1 MRPTTGAPPTGTA
14 AKWHVIR
21 FVRIVRPFRRPFLIS
36 RPVQGQQRTKM
47 YQDTI
52 DQFAD
57 LAAKKIKAIADNPL
71 GFFIASM
78 MAGAYVGLGIIAIF
92 SIGQGL
98 DPSIRSLVMGLTFAI
113 ALTLVVFAGAE
124 LFTGHTMIMTLGV
137 LRGKASAGGL
147 ASSWIMTWLGNLL
160 GAMLVATLFWLGGG
174 GSILK
179 SGADLI
185 FSTADAKMHAAPLAL
200 VAKGILCNWLVC
212 LALWMSARTT
222 NDVAKCLLIFWCLF
236 AFVAS
241 GFEHSVANMTV
252 FAIAL
257 LGNHPDT
264 ITVGG
269 AFYNLAWVTLG
280 NVIAG
285 VVFVAAGYALSSGKT
300 KTGSIA
306 NPLAVPAE

>member
-1 MRPTTGAPPTGTA
+1 
-14 AKWHVIR
+14 
-21 FVRIVRPFRRPFLIS
+21 
-36 RPVQGQQRTKM
+36 M

-52 DQFAD
+52 DQFAET
-57 LAAKKIKAIADNPL
+57 AAKKVKAIDDNPL

-124 LFTGHTMIMTLGV
+124 LFTGHTMLMTLGI
-137 LRGKASAGGL
+137 LRKKVTPGGL
-147 ASSWIMTWLGNLL
+147 ASSWILTWLGNLV
-160 GAMLVATLFWLGGG
+160 GAVLVATLFWLGGG
-174 GSILK
+174 GAILK

-185 FSTADAKMHAAPLAL
+185 FSSADAKMHAAPLSL
-200 VAKGILCNWLVC
+200 VAKGVLCNWLVC

-264 ITVGG
+264 VTIGG

-280 NVIAG
+280 NIVAG
-285 VVFVAAGYALSSGKT
+285 VLFVATGYVLSSGKA
-300 KTGSIA
+300 KTTTIA
-306 NPLAVPAE
+306 DPMVVPAE

>member
-1 MRPTTGAPPTGTA
+1 
-14 AKWHVIR
+14 
-21 FVRIVRPFRRPFLIS
+21 
-36 RPVQGQQRTKM
+36 M

-57 LAAKKIKAIADNPL
+57 TAASKVKIIDDNPL

-137 LRGKASAGGL
+137 LRRKVSPGGL
-147 ASSWIMTWLGNLL
+147 ASSWVLTWLGNLV
-160 GAMLVATLFWLGGG
+160 GAVLVATLFWLGGG
-174 GSILK
+174 GAILK

-185 FSTADAKMHAAPLAL
+185 FATADAKMHAAPLAL

-212 LALWMSARTT
+212 LALWMSARTS

-280 NVIAG
+280 NVISG
-285 VVFVAAGYALSSGKT
+285 VLFVAGGYVLSSGKT
-300 KTGSIA
+300 KTAAIA
-306 NPLAVPAE
+306 NPMVVPAE